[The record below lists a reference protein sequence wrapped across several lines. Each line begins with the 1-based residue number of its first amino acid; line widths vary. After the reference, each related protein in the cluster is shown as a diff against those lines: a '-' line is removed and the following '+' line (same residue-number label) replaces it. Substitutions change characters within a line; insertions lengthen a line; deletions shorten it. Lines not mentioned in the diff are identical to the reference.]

1 MARCAPS
8 SSPLI
13 RIRIAVTKYKYLAIV
28 SLAMVL
34 LAMIPQ
40 LHLWLVR
47 GRDWNGGYVV
57 IQGDETLYSGYL
69 NALIQGRT
77 RRNDSYAARDDSP
90 QSPLPESTFSIQF
103 IPPYVIA
110 FLARLFH
117 ASASTAM
124 IVLMPVAAL
133 LGSLCVYWL
142 FHSVT
147 NDDRLAAAGTIFV
160 LCLGGLSGGHGLVGL
175 LVKINDLSLPS
186 LPFLRRYQPAASFPV
201 LIAFFV
207 LFWQALTAQSR
218 VRARAS
224 AVLAGLALA
233 LLIFS
238 YLYLWTAAVAW
249 VGCVTVLWLLLRKD
263 RWTVVPPLTIVAAIA
278 ACAFAPYLYLLSHRP
293 ATLDEQQTL
302 AFTRRPDLFRIPE
315 IIAIVTLILLF
326 IAIRQT
332 RMRWT
337 DAPVIFAASFAL
349 LPLLVFNQQVVTG
362 RIMQPY
368 HFAALVVNYTVLI
381 SLFVTF
387 TLWRPMSARALL
399 WVGTL
404 CFAWGLVE
412 VGLPSRLN
420 TVPQAVGQDQMVP
433 VLLRLK
439 QLSNEDGTVTDLHAK
454 GSASTIIFSPQ
465 IALTEW
471 APTWTSQGTLPD
483 AGGIDFGHITRAE
496 RKQYFYLHLYYAK
509 ADIGSLREALKGNP
523 SDQTMKYYARAAI
536 FGHERI
542 VPALASDFRPITDE
556 EIESEITAY
565 QAYANSFSR
574 AEAVKRPLTYVVIP
588 ADSSFDFSNIDRWY
602 ERDTGERVGEYVL
615 YRVRLKVAMGSVP
628 GAVATG
634 FVIANCQMPIAN

>member
-1 MARCAPS
+1 MS
-8 SSPLI
+8 SESPT
-13 RIRIAVTKYKYLAIV
+13 TKYKYAALV

-34 LAMIPQ
+34 LAMVPQ

-47 GRDWNGGYVV
+47 GREWNGAYVV

-77 RRNDSYAARDDSP
+77 RRNDSYASKDDHP

-103 IPPYVIA
+103 IPPYIIA

-124 IVLMPVAAL
+124 IVLMPVTAL
-133 LGSLCVYWL
+133 LGSLCVFRL

-147 NDDRLAAAGTIFV
+147 NDDRLAAAGTMFV
-160 LCLGGLSGGHGLVGL
+160 LCLGGLAGGHGLVGL
-175 LVKINDLSLPS
+175 LIKINDLSLPS

-207 LFWQALTAQSR
+207 LFWRALTTQSKR
-218 VRARAS
+218 RARLWA
-224 AVLAGLALA
+224 ALAGLALA

-249 VGCVTVLWLLLRKD
+249 VSCVTVLWLLLRED
-263 RWTVVPPLTIVAAIA
+263 RWSVVQPLAIVAAIA

-302 AFTRRPDLFRIPE
+302 AFTHRPDFFRIPE
-315 IIAIVTLILLF
+315 IIGVVTLILLF
-326 IAIRQT
+326 MAIRQT
-332 RMRWT
+332 RMRWS
-337 DAPVIFAASFAL
+337 DAPVMFAASFGV

-362 RIMQPY
+362 RTMQPY

-381 SLFVTF
+381 GLFVTV
-387 TLWRPMSARALL
+387 TIWRPWSARAFL
-399 WVGTL
+399 WIGTL

-420 TVPQAVGQDQMVP
+420 TVPLAVQQDQMVP

-439 QLSNEDGTVTDLHAK
+439 QLSSEDGTLSDLHAK

-465 IALTEW
+465 IALTEL

-483 AGGIDFGHITRAE
+483 AGGIDFGHITRVE
-496 RKQYFYLHLYYAK
+496 RKQYFYMHLYYAK
-509 ADIGSLREALKGNP
+509 ADVGSLREALKGNP
-523 SDQTMKYYARAAI
+523 TDQVMKYYARAAI

-556 EIESEITAY
+556 EVESEITAY
-565 QAYANSFSR
+565 QSYANSFSR
-574 AEAVKRPLTYVVIP
+574 AEALKRQLTYVVISP
-588 ADSSFDFSNIDRWY
+588 DGSFDFSNIDRWY
-602 ERDTGERVGEYVL
+602 ERDAGERVGEYVL
-615 YRVRLKVAMGSVP
+615 YRVKLKAAIGSEP

-634 FVIANCQMPIAN
+634 LSSSLTN

>member
-1 MARCAPS
+1 MKSNSLRTS
-8 SSPLI
+8 
-13 RIRIAVTKYKYLAIV
+13 YKYGALV

-47 GRDWNGGYVV
+47 GRDWNGTYVV

-77 RRNDSYAARDDSP
+77 RRNDSYAARDDSA

-117 ASASTAM
+117 ASASTTM

-133 LGSLCVYWL
+133 LASWCVFWL
-142 FHSVT
+142 FHTVT
-147 NDDRLAAAGTIFV
+147 KDDRLAAAGTIFV
-160 LCLGGLSGGHGLVGL
+160 LCLGGLAGGHGLVGL
-175 LVKINDLSLPS
+175 LIKVDDLSLPS

-201 LIAFFV
+201 LIAFFA
-207 LFWQALTAQSR
+207 LFWRALTDRSKPS
-218 VRARAS
+218 ARLWA
-224 AVLAGLALA
+224 ALAGLALA

-249 VGCVTVLWLLLRKD
+249 VGCVTILWLLLRED
-263 RWTVVPPLTIVAAIA
+263 RWTVVQPLAIISA
-278 ACAFAPYLYLLSHRP
+278 ISAGAFVPYLYLLSHRP
-293 ATLDEQQTL
+293 PTLDEQQTL
-302 AFTRRPDLFRIPE
+302 AFTHRPDLFRIPE
-315 IIAIVTLILLF
+315 IIGVLTLMLLF

-332 RMRWT
+332 RMRWS
-337 DAPVIFAASFAL
+337 DPPVIFAASFGL
-349 LPLLVFNQQVVTG
+349 LPLLVFNQQLVTG
-362 RIMQPY
+362 RTMQPY

-381 SLFVTF
+381 GLFLTITV
-387 TLWRPMSARALL
+387 WRPLSARAFL
-399 WVGTL
+399 WIGAL

-420 TVPQAVGQDQMVP
+420 TVPLAVRDDQMVP
-433 VLLRLK
+433 ILLRLK
-439 QLSNEDGTVTDLHAK
+439 QLSNDDGTMGDLHTK

-465 IALTEW
+465 IAFTEL

-483 AGGIDFGHITRAE
+483 AGGIDFGHINREE
-496 RKQYFYLHLYYAK
+496 RKQYFYMHLYYAK

-523 SDQTMKYYARAAI
+523 SDQVMKYYARAAI

-542 VPALASDFRPITDE
+542 VPALASGFRPITDE
-556 EIESEITAY
+556 DIDGEIRAY
-565 QAYANSFSR
+565 QTYANSFSR
-574 AEAVKRPLTYVVIP
+574 AEALKRPLTYVVIP
-588 ADSSFDFSNIDRWY
+588 ADGSFDFSNIDRWY
-602 ERDTGERVGEYVL
+602 ERDGGVRVGEYVL
-615 YRVRLKVAMGSVP
+615 YSVKLK
-628 GAVATG
+628 TG
-634 FVIANCQMPIAN
+634 

>member
-1 MARCAPS
+1 
-8 SSPLI
+8 
-13 RIRIAVTKYKYLAIV
+13 
-28 SLAMVL
+28 
-34 LAMIPQ
+34 MIPQ

-47 GRDWNGGYVV
+47 GREWNGAYVV

-69 NALIQGRT
+69 DALIQGRT
-77 RRNDSYAARDDSP
+77 RRNDSYAARDDKP

-133 LGSLCVYWL
+133 LAGLCVFWL
-142 FHSVT
+142 FQSVT

-160 LCLGGLSGGHGLVGL
+160 LCLGGLAGGHGLVGL
-175 LVKINDLSLPS
+175 LIKINDLSLPG

-207 LFWQALTAQSR
+207 LFWRALTTQSKR
-218 VRARAS
+218 RARLWA
-224 AVLAGLALA
+224 ALAGLALA

-249 VGCVTVLWLLLRKD
+249 VSCVTVLWLLLRED
-263 RWTVVPPLTIVAAIA
+263 RWAIVQPWAIVAAIA
-278 ACAFAPYLYLLSHRP
+278 ACAFAPYRYLLSHRP

-315 IIAIVTLILLF
+315 IIGVVTLILLF
-326 IAIRQT
+326 ITIRQT
-332 RMRWT
+332 RIRWS
-337 DAPVIFAASFAL
+337 DAPVMFAASFAV

-362 RIMQPY
+362 RTMQPY

-381 SLFVTF
+381 GLFLTV
-387 TLWRPMSARALL
+387 TLWRPLSARAFL
-399 WVGTL
+399 WIGTL

-420 TVPQAVGQDQMVP
+420 TVPLAVRQDQMVP

-439 QLSNEDGTVTDLHAK
+439 QLSHEDGTLGDLHTK
-454 GSASTIIFSPQ
+454 GDASTIIFSPQ
-465 IALTEW
+465 IALNELS
-471 APTWTSQGTLPD
+471 ATWTSQGTLPD
-483 AGGIDFGHITRAE
+483 AGGIDFGHITRVE
-496 RKQYFYLHLYYAK
+496 RKQYFYMHLYYAK

-523 SDQTMKYYARAAI
+523 SDQVMKYYARAAI

-542 VPALASDFRPITDE
+542 VPALASDFRAITDE
-556 EIESEITAY
+556 EIESEIRAY
-565 QAYANSFSR
+565 QTYANSFTR
-574 AEAVKRPLTYVVIP
+574 AEALKRPLTYVVIP
-588 ADSSFDFSNIDRWY
+588 ADGSFDFSNIDRWY
-602 ERDTGERVGEYVL
+602 ERDAGERAGEYVL
-615 YRVRLKVAMGSVP
+615 YRVKLKAG
-628 GAVATG
+628 
-634 FVIANCQMPIAN
+634 